1 MEMQRIRELAL
12 SRENTQ
18 FYIADRLGVPLVTR
32 HSTDGAEQLVI
43 PCTHGLSQL
52 IMLELH
58 VTPIAGHMGTRKM
71 V

>member
-18 FYIADRLGVPLVTR
+18 FYIADRLGVPLVMR

-43 PCTHGLSQL
+43 PCTHGL
-52 IMLELH
+52 
-58 VTPIAGHMGTRKM
+58 R
-71 V
+71 

>member
-32 HSTDGAEQLVI
+32 RSTDGAEQLVI
-43 PCTHGLSQL
+43 SCTHGL
-52 IMLELH
+52 
-58 VTPIAGHMGTRKM
+58 R
-71 V
+71 